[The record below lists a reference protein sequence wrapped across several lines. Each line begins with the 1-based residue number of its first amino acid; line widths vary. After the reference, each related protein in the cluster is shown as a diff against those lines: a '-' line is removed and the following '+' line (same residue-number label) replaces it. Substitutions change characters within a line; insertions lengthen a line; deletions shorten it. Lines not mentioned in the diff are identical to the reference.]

1 MDPTLL
7 PFRFCPS
14 VAAGRIL
21 CSAIAAVSL
30 VRPLVADARISDREP
45 QPIPGA
51 LVIDATAPVPEPGPG
66 SYVGG
71 TSVAPDGRTIG
82 VNSRYLL
89 LDGHPWLPVMGELHY
104 TRIPE
109 GNWEEEILKMKA
121 GGVQIVATYI
131 FWIHHEEIE
140 GQFDWTGRRDL
151 RRFVS
156 LCGKHGMFVQL
167 RIGPWDHGEVRNGG
181 FPDWLMKLVPES
193 QLRTNT
199 EPYISHVRTFYEQ
212 IAAQVKGLLWKDG
225 GPVIGIQLENEY
237 GGRGSHGG
245 EEYILKLKGLAEHS
259 GFDVPLYTV
268 TGWDNAVVPRGA
280 VLPVFGG
287 YMDAPWAG
295 SVAQLPPS
303 EVYAFRYGSRV
314 TGDMGM
320 LGAAPAGSKGATGGD
335 TPFLGAEFGGG
346 MQITYH
352 RRPVIGAD
360 DVAAMY
366 PVMIGSGV
374 NLYGLYMFHGG
385 QNPEGK
391 LSTLQESAATNYPND
406 LPTKSYDFQAPLG
419 EFGQERASFMRTKL
433 FNYFLRDFGGRLAP
447 LVVRPPSIRP
457 SGPADFS
464 VPRLSARTNGR
475 DGFLFVNNYVR
486 YEAMPAW
493 KDAQV
498 TVKLPDETLTI
509 PAKPIT
515 IPSGA
520 YFIWPFNLDLEGAR
534 LRYATAQ
541 LLTRLSDGGASVFV
555 FVATRGVEPE
565 FVFDGGT
572 VETLDAGSAR
582 VSREGD
588 AIRVDGLS
596 PALAPAL
603 TLKAK
608 GGAQCRVMLLSESQA
623 ESCWTVV
630 IGGRE
635 RLLLTPDQLYAD
647 DSAIHLQSIGEP
659 RFTFTV
665 VPAMAGPVTGD
676 LPIRSLEGPTGAS
689 AFEASAEPLSL
700 KVSVSSIRP
709 AGETPPIR
717 MGPYVDWR
725 HGRVVLEP
733 PDAAFEQAAK
743 WSLALQSPLPAGRNE
758 CFLIVDYV
766 GDMARL
772 YSGPRLLEDNFFDGE
787 PWTIGLR
794 RFAAAAASGPLE
806 LDILPLRT
814 DAPIFLEKGMR
825 PPPSATPVA
834 ALRSV
839 TIVPQYEV
847 SIAADTRRP

>member
-1 MDPTLL
+1 
-7 PFRFCPS
+7 
-14 VAAGRIL
+14 
-21 CSAIAAVSL
+21 
-30 VRPLVADARISDREP
+30 
-45 QPIPGA
+45 
-51 LVIDATAPVPEPGPG
+51 
-66 SYVGG
+66 
-71 TSVAPDGRTIG
+71 VAPNGRTIG

-104 TRIPE
+104 TRIPQE
-109 GNWEEEILKMKA
+109 NWEEEILKMKT

-140 GQFDWTGRRDL
+140 GRFDWTGRRDL

-181 FPDWLMKLVPES
+181 FPDWLMKLVPEA

-199 EPYISHVRTFYEQ
+199 EPYISHVRTFYDE

-237 GGRGSHGG
+237 GGRGPHGG
-245 EEYILKLKGLAEHS
+245 EEYILKLKELAIHS

-295 SVAQLPPS
+295 SIKQLPPS

-320 LGAAPAGSKGATGGD
+320 LGASPAGAAKAGTGGE

-352 RRPVIGAD
+352 RRPVISSD

-385 QNPEGK
+385 ENPEGK
-391 LSTLQESAATNYPND
+391 LSTLQESAATGYPND

-419 EFGQERASFMRTKL
+419 EFGQERLSFKRIKV
-433 FNYFLRDFGGRLAP
+433 FNYFLRDFGDRLAP
-447 LVVRPPSIRP
+447 LATRPPSIRP

-486 YEAMPAW
+486 SVTMPAW
-493 KDAQV
+493 TQAQV
-498 TVKLPDETLTI
+498 TVRLPGETLAI
-509 PAKPIT
+509 PSRPIT

-520 YFIWPFNLDLEGAR
+520 YFIWPFNLDLNGVR
-534 LRYATAQ
+534 LKYSTAQ
-541 LLTRLSDGGASVFV
+541 LFTQISGEDGPLFV
-555 FVATRGVEPE
+555 FVATRGVDPE
-565 FVFDGGT
+565 FAFDGST
-572 VETLDAGSAR
+572 TASIDAGTAR
-582 VSREGD
+582 VSKDGD
-588 AIRVDGLS
+588 VVRVSGLS
-596 PALAPAL
+596 PGFMPAI
-603 TLKAK
+603 TLESKA
-608 GGAQCRVMLLSESQA
+608 GARSRILLLSQGRA
-623 ESCWTVV
+623 ESTWTVS

-635 RLLLTPDQLYAD
+635 RLLVTPDQVYAD
-647 DSAIHLQSIGEP
+647 ESAIHLQSLGDP
-659 RFTFTV
+659 RFSWSV
-665 VPAMAGPVTGD
+665 LPELKGKMAGS
-676 LPIRSLEGPTGAS
+676 LPIRKVEAPRGAS
-689 AFEASAEPLSL
+689 SFEASADPVNLAVRASP
-700 KVSVSSIRP
+700 IRP
-709 AGETPPIR
+709 IGEAPPVT
-717 MGPYVDWR
+717 MGPYIDWR
-725 HGRVVLEP
+725 HTRVVLEP
-733 PDAAFEQAAK
+733 PDAVFAQAAK
-743 WSLALQSPLPAGRNE
+743 WSIGLQSALPPGRDE
-758 CFLIVDYV
+758 YFLVVDYV

-772 YSGPRLLEDNFFDGE
+772 YSGSRLLEDNFYDGE
-787 PWTIGLR
+787 PWMVGLR
-794 RFAAAAASGPLE
+794 RFAAEVASGPLE

-814 DAPIFLEKGMR
+814 DAPIFLERDLR
-825 PPPSATPVA
+825 PPTSASPVA
-834 ALRSV
+834 ALRKVSL
-839 TIVPQYEV
+839 VPLYEV
-847 SIAADTRRP
+847 SVGTNAH